1 MVTLSR
7 AVANIIAGH
16 DQRRDPRKLPS
27 SRRGGCLQGNQHF
40 KSSTQR
46 HNFFRGVDYSTQEGI
61 PFWSQGTR
69 FSLLTGKCLSNRVTC
84 EWSET
89 RKLKWEWI
97 DDIENLHIQS
107 LPDSKAMSYG
117 SLRWEGYVCTDPLMI
132 TSWSIG
138 CYSSV
143 VRERVRNLQMSYL
156 SLRIYNYYI
165 I

>member
-1 MVTLSR
+1 MTNEEILGSYLHPDEVDASKATSISSHLL
-7 AVANIIAGH
+7 
-16 DQRRDPRKLPS
+16 RDTK
-27 SRRGGCLQGNQHF
+27 
-40 KSSTQR
+40 
-46 HNFFRGVDYSTQEGI
+46 FFRGVDHSTQEGI

-89 RKLKWEWI
+89 GKLKWEWI

-132 TSWSIG
+132 TSWSTG

-143 VRERVRNLQMSYL
+143 VREKVRNLQMSYL